1 MCVCV
6 SVTPPPLSF
15 LMRRGLLEMRKKRSQ
30 TSSKLLLIKMR
41 LREEEQEE
49 EYEARKRLEET
60 VLGSAKR
67 FREEAEKD
75 DRNGGGGDDDDDDD
89 DEFARA
95 LREALEGVFCDG
107 RRRKELFLLSK
118 KSIASKTEQKVRKIV
133 NKRLERVKKMTD
145 CYAACER
152 FEDVKNKKHKKS
164 SDDDET
170 SKILQQHVN
179 PMMVEKTKKKLKPGS
194 SASTKRITKPLIDWM
209 YENVHNPFPSK
220 EEKLELSRTTG
231 MSPGQISN
239 WMINFRGR
247 RLRPLVRELVSSR
260 KKKWS

>member
-1 MCVCV
+1 
-6 SVTPPPLSF
+6 
-15 LMRRGLLEMRKKRSQ
+15 MRI
-30 TSSKLLLIKMR
+30 T
-41 LREEEQEE
+41 REEHGEE
-49 EYEARKRLEET
+49 EYDEARKRLEET
-60 VLGSAKR
+60 VLGSAER
-67 FREEAEKD
+67 FREEAERERD
-75 DRNGGGGDDDDDDD
+75 DRNGGFDDRNG
-89 DEFARA
+89 EFARA

-107 RRRKELFLLSK
+107 RRRTLSK
-118 KSIASKTEQKVRKIV
+118 KSIASQTEQKVRKIV

-152 FEDVKNKKHKKS
+152 FEDVKNKRHKKN

-170 SKILQQHVN
+170 SKILQRHVN

-231 MSPGQISN
+231 MSPGQVSN

-247 RLRPLVRELVSSR
+247 RLRPLVRELVSSQ
-260 KKKWS
+260 KKVGPEGKKAQ

>member
-1 MCVCV
+1 M
-6 SVTPPPLSF
+6 
-15 LMRRGLLEMRKKRSQ
+15 Q
-30 TSSKLLLIKMR
+30 
-41 LREEEQEE
+41 LREEEEE
-49 EYEARKRLEET
+49 EEECEARKRLEET
-60 VLGSAKR
+60 VLGSAER
-67 FREEAEKD
+67 FREEAEREED
-75 DRNGGGGDDDDDDD
+75 DRNGGDDDD
-89 DEFARA
+89 DEFAKA

-107 RRRKELFLLSK
+107 RRRKELFSLSK
-118 KSIASKTEQKVRKIV
+118 KSIASQTEQKVRKIV

-152 FEDVKNKKHKKS
+152 LEDVKNKRHKKS
-164 SDDDET
+164 SDDDDET

-179 PMMVEKTKKKLKPGS
+179 PMRVGKTKKKFLKPGS

-247 RLRPLVRELVSSR
+247 RLKPLVASLVSSQ
-260 KKKWS
+260 KKSWS

>member
-1 MCVCV
+1 
-6 SVTPPPLSF
+6 
-15 LMRRGLLEMRKKRSQ
+15 MRRGLLEMRKKRSQ

-75 DRNGGGGDDDDDDD
+75 DRNGGGGGGGDDDDDD

-260 KKKWS
+260 KKNWS

>member
-1 MCVCV
+1 M
-6 SVTPPPLSF
+6 
-15 LMRRGLLEMRKKRSQ
+15 Q
-30 TSSKLLLIKMR
+30 
-41 LREEEQEE
+41 LREEEEE
-49 EYEARKRLEET
+49 ECEARKRLEET
-60 VLGSAKR
+60 VLGSAER
-67 FREEAEKD
+67 FREEAEREED
-75 DRNGGGGDDDDDDD
+75 ERNGGDDDD
-89 DEFARA
+89 DEFAKA

-107 RRRKELFLLSK
+107 RRRKELFSLSK
-118 KSIASKTEQKVRKIV
+118 KSIASQTEQKVRKIV

-152 FEDVKNKKHKKS
+152 FEDVKNKRHKKS

-170 SKILQQHVN
+170 SKILQRHVN

-247 RLRPLVRELVSSR
+247 RLRPLVRELVSSQ
-260 KKKWS
+260 KKVGPEGKKAQ

>member
-1 MCVCV
+1 MQ
-6 SVTPPPLSF
+6 L
-15 LMRRGLLEMRKKRSQ
+15 RK
-30 TSSKLLLIKMR
+30 
-41 LREEEQEE
+41 EQEE
-49 EYEARKRLEET
+49 EEEECEARKRLEET
-60 VLGSAKR
+60 VLGSAER
-67 FREEAEKD
+67 FREDAEREED
-75 DRNGGGGDDDDDDD
+75 DRNGGDDDDD

-107 RRRKELFLLSK
+107 RRRRRKELFSLSK
-118 KSIASKTEQKVRKIV
+118 KSIASQTEQKVRKIV

-152 FEDVKNKKHKKS
+152 FEDVKNKRHKKS

-179 PMMVEKTKKKLKPGS
+179 PMTKEKTKKKFLKPGS

-247 RLRPLVRELVSSR
+247 RLRPLVRELVSSQ
-260 KKKWS
+260 KKKLVLKGRKRSDDAS